1 MVQETPA
8 QYWTASKIGGRTIVL
23 MSINLPEDPTYV
35 LNAYIKSGYLV
46 TRVEQYRD
54 GRVFKKQGV

>member
-8 QYWTASKIGGRTIVL
+8 RYWTASQLGGRTIVL
-23 MSINLPEDPTYV
+23 MSVNLPEDPTYV

-46 TRVEQYRD
+46 TRVEKYYD
-54 GRVFKKQGV
+54 GRIVKTKGV